1 MNSVSLFPHGNIICE
16 ISNLR
21 NNLMNKIFE
30 LKSNNKIDIKKI
42 TPLFS
47 TFSILEFNSE
57 VKKNTENDLSQISK
71 LFCDS
76 KIKPEI
82 QKLQFDGKYFFV
94 NLYHPLLSESKK
106 TNLEFIPYSNAFNLL
121 KIEIDNSENSKKNNF
136 ENIINFEK
144 INLRVFQIAEIL
156 QGSILE
162 NKENLLIQTKNKKW
176 VKIN

>member
-82 QKLQFDGKYFFV
+82 QKIQFDGKYFFV
-94 NLYHPLLSESKK
+94 NLYHPILSESKK
-106 TNLEFIPYSNAFNLL
+106 TNLKFIPYSNAFNLI
-121 KIEIDNSENSKKNNF
+121 KIETDNSENF
-136 ENIINFEK
+136 ENIFFEKIINFEK
-144 INLRVFQIAEIL
+144 INLRVFQVAKIL
-156 QGSILE
+156 QESILE
-162 NKENLLIQTKNKKW
+162 KNNSLEIQTENKKW
-176 VKIN
+176 IKIN

>member
-1 MNSVSLFPHGNIICE
+1 MNSVSLFPHGNIISE

-21 NNLMNKIFE
+21 NNLMNQIFE
-30 LKSNNKIDIKKI
+30 LNSNKKFNIKKI

-57 VKKNTENDLSQISK
+57 VKKNTENDLSKISK

-82 QKLQFDGKYFFV
+82 QKIQFDGKYFFV
-94 NLYHPLLSESKK
+94 NISHPILSESKK

-121 KIEIDNSENSKKNNF
+121 KIEIENL
-136 ENIINFEK
+136 ENINLEKIINFEK
-144 INLRVFQIAEIL
+144 INLRVFQVAKIL
-156 QGSILE
+156 QESILE
-162 NKENLLIQTKNKKW
+162 KNNSLEIQTENKKW

>member
-1 MNSVSLFPHGNIICE
+1 MYSVSLFPHGNIICE

-57 VKKNTENDLSQISK
+57 IKLNTENNLSQISK

-82 QKLQFDGKYFFV
+82 QKIQFDRKYFFV
-94 NLYHPLLSESKK
+94 NISHPILSESKK
-106 TNLEFIPYSNAFNLL
+106 TDLEFLPYTNAFNLA
-121 KIEIDNSENSKKNNF
+121 KIEIDNSENF
-136 ENIINFEK
+136 ENIFFEKIINFEK

-156 QGSILE
+156 QDSILE
-162 NKENLLIQTKNKKW
+162 NNQDFLIQTKNKKW
-176 VKIN
+176 IKIN

>member
-1 MNSVSLFPHGNIICE
+1 MYSVSLFPHGNIICE

-57 VKKNTENDLSQISK
+57 IKLNTENNLSQISK

-82 QKLQFDGKYFFV
+82 QKIQFDGKNFFV

-121 KIEIDNSENSKKNNF
+121 KIETDNSKNF
-136 ENIINFEK
+136 ENIFFEKIINFEK

-156 QGSILE
+156 QDSILE
-162 NKENLLIQTKNKKW
+162 NNQDFLIQTKNKKW

>member
-1 MNSVSLFPHGNIICE
+1 MDCFALFPHGNVIAE
-16 ISNLR
+16 ISLLR
-21 NNLMNKIFE
+21 KELINIVFQSEIKNNFHL
-30 LKSNNKIDIKKI
+30 

-57 VKKNTENDLSQISK
+57 VKKNTENDLSKISK
-71 LFCDS
+71 LFCES

-94 NLYHPLLSESKK
+94 NLYHPILSESKK
-106 TNLEFIPYSNAFNLL
+106 TNLKFIPYSNAFNLL
-121 KIEIDNSENSKKNNF
+121 KIEIENLENINL

-156 QGSILE
+156 QDSILE
-162 NKENLLIQTKNKKW
+162 KNNSLEIQTENKKW
-176 VKIN
+176 IKIN

>member
-57 VKKNTENDLSQISK
+57 IKINTENDLSQISK

-82 QKLQFDGKYFFV
+82 QKIQFDGKNFFV
-94 NLYHPLLSESKK
+94 NLYHPLLSERKK

-121 KIEIDNSENSKKNNF
+121 KIEIDNSENFENNNF
-136 ENIINFEK
+136 ENIINFKK
-144 INLRVFQIAEIL
+144 INLRVFQIVEIL
-156 QGSILE
+156 QESILE
-162 NKENLLIQTKNKKW
+162 NKENL
-176 VKIN
+176 

>member
-1 MNSVSLFPHGNIICE
+1 MDCFALFPHGNVIAE
-16 ISNLR
+16 ISLLR
-21 NNLMNKIFE
+21 KELINSVFQSEIKNNFHL
-30 LKSNNKIDIKKI
+30 

-57 VKKNTENDLSQISK
+57 VKKNTENDLSKISK
-71 LFCDS
+71 LFCES

-94 NLYHPLLSESKK
+94 NLYHPILSESKK

-121 KIEIDNSENSKKNNF
+121 KIEIENL
-136 ENIINFEK
+136 ENINLEKIINFEK
-144 INLRVFQIAEIL
+144 INLRVFQVAKIL
-156 QGSILE
+156 QESILE
-162 NKENLLIQTKNKKW
+162 KNNSLEIQTENKKW

>member
-57 VKKNTENDLSQISK
+57 IKINTENDLSQISK

-76 KIKPEI
+76 KVKPEI
-82 QKLQFDGKYFFV
+82 QKIQFDGKYFFV
-94 NLYHPLLSESKK
+94 NISHPLLSESKK
-106 TNLEFIPYSNAFNLL
+106 TNLEFMPYSNAFNLL
-121 KIEIDNSENSKKNNF
+121 KIEIDNSENSKNNNF

-156 QGSILE
+156 QDSILE
-162 NKENLLIQTKNKKW
+162 NNQDFLIQTKNKKW

>member
-1 MNSVSLFPHGNIICE
+1 MNSVSLFPHGNIISE

-21 NNLMNKIFE
+21 NNLMNQIFE
-30 LKSNNKIDIKKI
+30 LNSNKKFNIKKI

-57 VKKNTENDLSQISK
+57 VKKNTENDLSKISK
-71 LFCDS
+71 LFCES

-82 QKLQFDGKYFFV
+82 QKIQFDGKYFFV
-94 NLYHPLLSESKK
+94 NLYHPILSESKK
-106 TNLEFIPYSNAFNLL
+106 TNLKFIPYSNAFNLL
-121 KIEIDNSENSKKNNF
+121 KIEIENSENPKNNNF

-144 INLRVFQIAEIL
+144 INLRVFQVAEIL
-156 QGSILE
+156 QESILE

>member
-1 MNSVSLFPHGNIICE
+1 MYSVSLFPHGNIISE

-21 NNLMNKIFE
+21 NNLMNQIFE
-30 LKSNNKIDIKKI
+30 LNSNKKFNIKKI

-57 VKKNTENDLSQISK
+57 VKKNTENDLSKISK
-71 LFCDS
+71 LFCES

-94 NLYHPLLSESKK
+94 NLYHPILSESKK
-106 TNLEFIPYSNAFNLL
+106 TNLKFIPYSNAFNLL
-121 KIEIDNSENSKKNNF
+121 KIEIENL
-136 ENIINFEK
+136 ENINLEKIINFEK
-144 INLRVFQIAEIL
+144 INLRVFQVAKIL
-156 QGSILE
+156 QESILE
-162 NKENLLIQTKNKKW
+162 KNNSLEIQTENKKW

>member
-30 LKSNNKIDIKKI
+30 LNSNKKFNIKKI

-71 LFCDS
+71 LFCES

-82 QKLQFDGKYFFV
+82 QKIQFDGKYFFV
-94 NLYHPLLSESKK
+94 NLYHPILSECKK

-121 KIEIDNSENSKKNNF
+121 KIEIENLEKINLEK
-136 ENIINFEK
+136 IINFEK
-144 INLRVFQIAEIL
+144 INLRVFQVAKIL
-156 QGSILE
+156 QESILE
-162 NKENLLIQTKNKKW
+162 KNNSLEIQTENKKW
-176 VKIN
+176 IKIN